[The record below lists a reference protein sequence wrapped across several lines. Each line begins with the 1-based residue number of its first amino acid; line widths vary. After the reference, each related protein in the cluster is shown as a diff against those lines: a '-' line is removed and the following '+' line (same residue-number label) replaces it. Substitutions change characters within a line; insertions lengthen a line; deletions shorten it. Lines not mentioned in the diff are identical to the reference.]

1 MTSFLKDDRSSSVA
15 LWLFGV
21 ALLVMAM
28 VVVGGATRLTESGLS
43 ITEWKPISGALP
55 PMSQADWAS
64 EFAKYRGTTQYAQ
77 LNAGMSLHAFQSI
90 FWWEWAH
97 RLMARVVCIVFAV
110 PFIYFLVRR
119 MIPRRLIW
127 RCFVMA
133 FVLGLQA
140 VAGWWMVYS
149 GLEGRTS
156 VAPERLMVHLS
167 LALVLFAGLVWNGFE
182 ANAGKGRADAA
193 GSFALGGLG
202 LTALIFIQAML
213 GALVAANDAGKIFTD
228 WPLMGG
234 QLFPSHYWAGSLWQT
249 LVHNPGSVQL
259 HHRLVG
265 YLIFIL
271 MAAFMATAA
280 NTRHMQPTLR
290 TGAFVLGGLAMVQV
304 ALGITTLIM
313 IAPLGLSIAHQITA
327 TLLLGTAV
335 WFSWRAR
342 RL

>member
-1 MTSFLKDDRSSSVA
+1 MTSFLKDDRSKSVA
-15 LWLFGV
+15 LWLFIV
-21 ALLVMAM
+21 AAFVMAM
-28 VVVGGATRLTESGLS
+28 VVVGGVTRLTESGLS

-55 PMSQADWAS
+55 PLSQADWADA
-64 EFAKYRGTTQYAQ
+64 FAKYQQIPQFRE
-77 LNAGMSLHAFQSI
+77 LNPHMTLVEFTHI
-90 FWWEWAH
+90 YWWEWAH
-97 RLMARVVCIVFAV
+97 RLLGRVVGVVYAV

-127 RCFVMA
+127 RCVAM
-133 FVLGLQA
+133 LLLGGLQGL
-140 VAGWWMVYS
+140 VGWWMVYS
-149 GLEGRTS
+149 GLSGRTS
-156 VAPERLMVHLS
+156 VAPERLMIHLS
-167 LALVLFAGLVWNGFE
+167 LALFLYAVLIWNGLE
-182 ANAGKGRADAA
+182 AQAGKGRADVA

-202 LTALIFIQAML
+202 LTGLIFIQAML

-228 WPLMGG
+228 WPLMAGE
-234 QLFPSHYWAGSLWQT
+234 LAPPHYWAGSLWQT

-280 NTRHMQPTLR
+280 GAKHIQPTVR

-304 ALGITTLIM
+304 GLGITTLIM